1 MQNILFRINELAKKE
16 RTSGLTVDEKQEQQ
30 MLRQNYTQTFRG
42 SLDSI
47 LLNTK
52 IVDPNGI
59 NVTPFAL
66 QDAQDRLKFSK

>member
-16 RTSGLTVDEKQEQQ
+16 RTSGLTIDEKQEQQ
-30 MLRQNYTQTFRG
+30 MLRQNYTKTFRG

-59 NVTPFAL
+59 NVTPVAL
-66 QDAQDRLKFSK
+66 QDAKDRLKLSK